1 MHTSKTI
8 KAMPSGQNGSASDAH
23 RKDFGEKK

>member
-1 MHTSKTI
+1 MHTSKT